1 MTLRTSLEK
10 ECYERQMEEELD
22 AAHSYKKRKKV
33 KNRKI
38 QNVDEKIL
46 QCLDPHKTKMFVDF
60 NNRKFRSIKS
70 FAVKKRETK

>member
-1 MTLRTSLEK
+1 MTLPTSLEK
-10 ECYERQMEEELD
+10 KCYERQMEEELD

-38 QNVDEKIL
+38 QNVD
-46 QCLDPHKTKMFVDF
+46 DPQKTKMFVDF
-60 NNRKFRSIKS
+60 NNRKSRSIKS